1 MKIALLQMDIVLG
14 DATANRRK
22 AADMIATGLSRGAE
36 LLVLP
41 EMWTTGYKL
50 AEIDRLAEPDDG
62 PTMTMLRA
70 NARENGVEIVT
81 GSMAEA
87 RDGKV
92 YNTCYAIDASGEVV
106 AKYSKIH
113 LIGLMQEDRYI
124 EPGDS
129 KAMFSLRCGPAGMI
143 ICYDLRFTELPRT
156 LALAGC
162 RTLFVPAEWP
172 AQRGAHWRTLNL
184 ARAIENQMFVIA
196 VNRVGRDPDN
206 VYFGHSLVVN
216 PWGEVLAEGSEDR
229 EEVIVADVDFAAG
242 EEIRRR
248 MPVFAD
254 RRPQYY

>member
-1 MKIALLQMDIVLG
+1 MKVALLQMDIVFG
-14 DATANRRK
+14 EPEANRRK
-22 AADMIATGLSRGAE
+22 AVAMIASGLEQGAK
-36 LLVLP
+36 LFVLP

-50 AEIDRLAEPDDG
+50 AEIHNLAEPEDG
-62 PTMTMLRA
+62 PTLAMLRA
-70 NARENGVEIVT
+70 TAREHGVEIVT

-87 RDGKV
+87 RGGKA
-92 YNTCYAIDASGEVV
+92 YNTCYAIDAAGEVV

-124 EPGDS
+124 APGDS
-129 KAMFSLRCGPAGMI
+129 KALFALGCGPAGMI
-143 ICYDLRFTELPRT
+143 ICYDLRFTELPRS

-172 AQRGAHWRTLNL
+172 AQRGAHWRTLNI
-184 ARAIENQMFVIA
+184 ARAIENQLFVIA
-196 VNRVGRDPDN
+196 VNRVGRDPNN

-216 PWGEVLAEGSEDR
+216 PWGEVLAEGAEDR